1 LYLAA
6 FYLPSLLIIFSFMPQ
21 PDGTNI
27 MFQLAADFVQK
38 TNRHIFLTGKAG
50 TGKTTFLKYIKEHT
64 FKSTVVVAPTG
75 VAAINAG
82 GVTMHS
88 FFQLPFGPFI
98 PGTKRGFGDDDISMD
113 RHALFR
119 NIRFNHDKK
128 MLLQELELL
137 IIDEVSMVRADSL
150 DAIDAILRHFR
161 NQPLLPFGGVQVLF
175 IGDLFQLPPVV
186 PDAEWQLLREHY
198 ESIFFFDA
206 KVLEQAPPLYI
217 ELKKIYRQ
225 NEASFIDLL
234 NGIRNNA
241 VTAEQFGLL
250 DQRYKPHFTGIDE
263 QYIVLTTH
271 NRRAD
276 DINASRLAAMPG
288 PVHRFEGTIEGD
300 FSEKAL
306 PTEQVLQ
313 LKPGAQVMFIKNDL
327 AEVKRYYNGKIAT
340 VKEIRDDRI
349 IVTLTGSGDD
359 LQLEKE
365 TWRNIR
371 YTYNKADNR
380 IEEEELGSFTQYPI
394 RLAWAI
400 TIHKSQGLT
409 FEKAII
415 DAGSAFAPGQ
425 VYVALSRCTSLEGLV
440 LHSRIHPSAIRSD
453 QQVTAFAARENE
465 ANQLELLLDKEK
477 RVFLANSLVQLFN
490 WQKLLAV
497 LHEHAAWLQGKKLPD
512 MEGAYALS
520 RLLIDKAAQQQQV
533 AQKFRQQLSGLL
545 DGLIASNDVTGVQ
558 ERMNKAIGYFTQ
570 SIHDDLIKPLQGH
583 IAEVKTG
590 RQRKYLAQL
599 EALETSLWAKLQQVW
614 QAGYGEQ
621 QFNEGLTDYLQ
632 LRGQAPASKP
642 ARQKAEAGSS
652 RRGSLELYLDGK
664 SIGEI
669 AALRQLAASTVES
682 HLAQCVGAG
691 ELPLEKFVPKEK
703 IDRILPLV
711 QELGITATGPIKQR
725 LGDAVTYAEIRAVQA
740 DRRREG
746 R

>member
-1 LYLAA
+1 
-6 FYLPSLLIIFSFMPQ
+6 MPQ
-21 PDGTNI
+21 PDGTNT

-50 TGKTTFLKYIKEHT
+50 TGKTTFLKYIKEQT
-64 FKSTVVVAPTG
+64 FKNTVVVAPTG

-98 PGTKRGFGDDDISMD
+98 PGTKRGFGEEDDFGMD

-119 NIRFNHDKK
+119 SIRFNHDKK

-198 ESIFFFDA
+198 ASIFFFDA
-206 KVLEQAPPLYI
+206 KVLEQAPPLYV

-234 NGIRNNA
+234 NGIRNNDM
-241 VTAEQFGLL
+241 TAEQFGLL

-276 DINASRLAAMPG
+276 EINASRLAAMPG
-288 PVHRFEGTIEGD
+288 PVHRFEGAIEGD
-300 FSEKAL
+300 FSDKAL

-327 AEVKRYYNGKIAT
+327 AEIKRYYNGKIAT
-340 VKEIRDDRI
+340 VKEIRDERI
-349 IVTLTGSGDD
+349 IVTLTGSHDE

-440 LHSRIHPSAIRSD
+440 LHSRIHPSAIRND
-453 QQVTAFAARENE
+453 GQVTAFASRENA
-465 ANQLELLLDKEK
+465 ANELENLLDKEK
-477 RVFLANSLVQLFN
+477 RVFWANSLVQLFN
-490 WQKLLAV
+490 WQKFIAV
-497 LHEHAAWLQGKKLPD
+497 LREHAASLQGKKLPNI
-512 MEGAYALS
+512 ESAYALS
-520 RLLIDKAAQQQQV
+520 RLLIDKAVQQQQV

-545 DGLIASNDVTGVQ
+545 DDIVESDDITPLR
-558 ERMNKAIGYFTQ
+558 ERMAKAIGYFTQ

-583 IAEVKTG
+583 IAEVKST
-590 RQRKYLAQL
+590 RQRKYQAQL
-599 EALETSLWAKLQQVW
+599 EALEVSLWNKLRQVW
-614 QAGYGEQ
+614 QAGYGDQ
-621 QFNEGLTDYLQ
+621 QFNEGLTDYSQ
-632 LRGQAPASKP
+632 QRTEVAAAKP
-642 ARQKAEAGSS
+642 AKQKPEAGGS
-652 RRGSLELYLDGK
+652 RRGSLELYLGGK
-664 SIGEI
+664 TIDEI
-669 AALRQLAASTVES
+669 ATIRQLAASTIES

-691 ELPLEKFVPKEK
+691 ELPLERFVPKEK

-711 QELGITATGPIKQR
+711 VELGHTATGPIKQR
-725 LGDAVTYAEIRAVQA
+725 LGDSVTYAEIRAVQGYS
-740 DRRREG
+740 RLEK
-746 R
+746 

>member
-1 LYLAA
+1 
-6 FYLPSLLIIFSFMPQ
+6 
-21 PDGTNI
+21 

-50 TGKTTFLKYIKEHT
+50 TGKTTFLKYIKEQT
-64 FKSTVVVAPTG
+64 FKNTVVVAPTG

-98 PGTKRGFGDDDISMD
+98 PGTKRGFGEEDEMGMD

-119 NIRFNHDKK
+119 SIRFNHDKK

-198 ESIFFFDA
+198 ASMFFFDA
-206 KVLEQAPPLYI
+206 KVLEQAPPLYV

-234 NGIRNNA
+234 NGIRNND
-241 VTAEQFGLL
+241 VTADQFGLL

-276 DINASRLAAMPG
+276 EINASRLAAMPG
-288 PVHRFEGTIEGD
+288 PVHRFQGAIEGD
-300 FSEKAL
+300 FSDKAL

-327 AEVKRYYNGKIAT
+327 AEIKRYYNGKIAT
-340 VKEIRDDRI
+340 VTEIRDDRI
-349 IVTLTGSGDD
+349 IVTLTGSQDE

-440 LHSRIHPSAIRSD
+440 LHSRIHPSAIRND
-453 QQVTAFAARENE
+453 DQVTAFASREHAAKE
-465 ANQLELLLDKEK
+465 LEHLLDKEK
-477 RVFLANSLVQLFN
+477 RVFWANSLVQLFN
-490 WQKLLAV
+490 WQKFIAV
-497 LHEHAAWLQGKKLPD
+497 LQEHAAWLQGKKLPN

-520 RLLIDKAAQQQQV
+520 RLLIDKAVQQQQV
-533 AQKFRQQLSGLL
+533 AQKFRQQLSSLL
-545 DGLIASNDVTGVQ
+545 EEIVESDDISPVR
-558 ERMNKAIGYFTQ
+558 ERMTKAIGYFTR
-570 SIHDDLIKPLQGH
+570 SIHDELIKPLQEH
-583 IAEVKTG
+583 IAEVKST
-590 RQRKYLAQL
+590 RQRKYQAQL
-599 EALETSLWAKLQQVW
+599 EALEISLWNKLQQVW
-614 QAGYGEQ
+614 QGGYGDQ
-621 QFNEGLTDYLQ
+621 QFNEGLTDFSQ
-632 LRGQAPASKP
+632 LRSEAPAAKP
-642 ARQKAEAGSS
+642 AKQKAEAGGS
-652 RRGSLELYLDGK
+652 RRGSLELYLGGK
-664 SIGEI
+664 SIEEI
-669 AALRQLAASTVES
+669 AAIRQLAASTIES

-691 ELPLEKFVPKEK
+691 ELPLDRFVPKEK
-703 IDRILPLV
+703 IDRILPLLA
-711 QELGITATGPIKQR
+711 ELGYAATGPIKQR
-725 LGDAVTYAEIRAVQA
+725 LGDTVSYAEIRAVQVYS
-740 DRRREG
+740 RLENK
-746 R
+746 